1 MMSISELMDTARG
14 VTNMYLAHEIAVD
27 KDFMLEKLKP
37 DVQPGSM
44 EEQVKTIVHQAFWD
58 VLASELS
65 EEPPIFNQVCFY
77 FSKMQYVLFSK
88 IVFKVKLAT
97 YVSTHPPIVF
107 CALVCINQGH
117 LVFFSINP
125 IFFKCFSFP
134 LSFQYFS
141 GSFFTSYL
149 NHGKVVEPHNI

>member
-77 FSKMQYVLFSK
+77 FSTMQYFIFWHCIQSK
-88 IVFKVKLAT
+88 V
-97 YVSTHPPIVF
+97 
-107 CALVCINQGH
+107 
-117 LVFFSINP
+117 
-125 IFFKCFSFP
+125 
-134 LSFQYFS
+134 
-141 GSFFTSYL
+141 SYL
-149 NHGKVVEPHNI
+149 CKYPPTNCFLRTCMY

>member
-1 MMSISELMDTARG
+1 
-14 VTNMYLAHEIAVD
+14 MYLAHEIAVD

-77 FSKMQYVLFSK
+77 FSKMQYVMFSDFVY
-88 IVFKVKLAT
+88 IQSKV
-97 YVSTHPPIVF
+97 
-107 CALVCINQGH
+107 
-117 LVFFSINP
+117 
-125 IFFKCFSFP
+125 
-134 LSFQYFS
+134 
-141 GSFFTSYL
+141 SYL
-149 NHGKVVEPHNI
+149 CKYPPTNCFLRNCMY

>member
-1 MMSISELMDTARG
+1 
-14 VTNMYLAHEIAVD
+14 MYLAHEIAVD

-77 FSKMQYVLFSK
+77 FSTMQYVLFSD

-97 YVSTHPPIVF
+97 YATYPPT
-107 CALVCINQGH
+107 N
-117 LVFFSINP
+117 
-125 IFFKCFSFP
+125 CF
-134 LSFQYFS
+134 LRTCMY
-141 GSFFTSYL
+141 
-149 NHGKVVEPHNI
+149 